1 MATLNFKINNES
13 GIPSDKVFIGF
24 WGSDLDATVNGAPMK
39 SIEDST
45 WYKLSEIKSF
55 VIQATTSGRIYVA
68 YNDTFSPVN
77 GGEPSIVA
85 PNSPAY
91 DKRFDKFELTFDGS
105 PYGVADLTAIDFWSI
120 PMSLE
125 TEKAGQKVGS
135 LDGVKAG
142 GTAHE
147 IYSKLSKL
155 SNPVQSLA
163 TGQAIIAAFAA
174 AGNPLAQGIQDQLTS
189 PASGLVMDGN
199 SNFVRIIGPNTYPP
213 FGDPTN
219 NLPPGLP
226 FTPYNT
232 FLEYLQYLINTFGPE
247 TATPAG
253 FSQLGGGKIAHLAGE
268 YIGSNAGSGPPYERQ
283 SYDLWASID
292 DNFNLSID
300 GTGSVVGN
308 IQMTI
313 TKWNLLNPS
322 ATYGGNPEFSLNGGA
337 PQTPQNNLY
346 AGILGDFFAGLNIG
360 AIGSSVTV
368 DGTVVGEMTSS
379 EWFSKL
385 PKSGDLFDKLW
396 DGSVT
401 NYWNQWSQVL
411 NPLSDA
417 YNFAYAE
424 RFSAPQLSINPS
436 TVDTLTLI
444 LLNADVTSPSA

>member
-1 MATLNFKINNES
+1 
-13 GIPSDKVFIGF
+13 
-24 WGSDLDATVNGAPMK
+24 MK

-45 WYKLSEIKSF
+45 WYKLSAIESF
-55 VIQATTSGRIYVA
+55 VMQATTSGRIYVA

-105 PYGVADLTAIDFWSI
+105 PYGVADLTAIDYWSI

-125 TEKAGQKVGS
+125 TEKDGQKVGS

-142 GTAHE
+142 STANE

-163 TGQAIIAAFAA
+163 TGKAIIEAFAA
-174 AGNPLAQGIQDQLTS
+174 ARNPLAQGIQDQLTN
-189 PASGLVMDGN
+189 PASGLVIDSN
-199 SNFVRIIGPNTYPP
+199 SNFIRIIGPNTYPP
-213 FGDPTN
+213 FGAPTN

-232 FLEYLQYLINTFGPE
+232 FLEYLQYLINIFGPGK
-247 TATPAG
+247 ATPSG

-268 YIGSNAGSGPPYERQ
+268 YVGSTAGSGPPYERQ

-292 DNFNLSID
+292 NNFNLGID
-300 GTGSVVGN
+300 GTGSVVGD
-308 IQMTI
+308 IKMTI

-396 DGSVT
+396 GSNVT

-411 NPLSDA
+411 NPFSDA

-424 RFSAPQLSINPS
+424 RFSAPQLSINPG

-444 LLNADVTSPSA
+444 LLNADVTPPST